1 MKVGDKL
8 YFVYSGSCPSAP
20 KAVTVLTVGRKW
32 GKLSNGY
39 RIDLKTLRADGG
51 HCSSPGRA
59 WNSKEEHDA
68 SRAADKLWW
77 MFRTLVHACHADN
90 YFTAKQIIAAAA
102 ALGIDLD
109 PKGKK

>member
-20 KAVTVLTVGRKW
+20 KAVTVLAVGRKW

-39 RIDLKTLRADGG
+39 RIDLQTLRADDGQYP
-51 HCSSPGRA
+51 SPGRA
-59 WNSKEEHDA
+59 WHSEKEHDN
-68 SRAADKLWW
+68 SPAATLWK
-77 MFRTLVHACHADN
+77 MFRILVDAVRADN
-90 YFTAKQIIAAAA
+90 DFTAKQIIAAAHE
-102 ALGIDLD
+102 LGIDLD